1 MLELDSLHRRFAAPR
16 PEAPAAVV
24 RALDGLSFTVAR
36 GELCGFLGPNGA
48 GKTTAMRAVVGVTR
62 LDAGQVRW
70 DGVPI
75 GSDVR
80 GRTGYLPEER
90 GLYPKMRVAEHL
102 IYLAR
107 LHGISREGAV
117 RRTEALLEEL
127 GLAERAG
134 HHVQALSLGNQQ
146 RVQLAAAL
154 VHDPELLVLDEPFSG
169 LDPLA
174 VDTMSAM
181 LQARA
186 DAGAAVMFSSHQL
199 DLVEDLCRTVAIIA
213 EGRTVLAGE
222 VASLRAAGIRRVHLA
237 VEGGADWAHAPTPG
251 ARLVHAAGDEAT
263 FALTPDA
270 DPGALIALAQR
281 AGRITKVSLEEP
293 RLSQLFRDAVGGA
306 NGGVSGD
313 GAGRPTVPPP
323 GAVR

>member
-1 MLELDSLHRRFAAPR
+1 MLELDTLHRRFAAPR
-16 PEAPAAVV
+16 SDAPAAVV

-62 LDAGQVRW
+62 LDEGQVRW

-75 GSDVR
+75 GAAVR
-80 GRTGYLPEER
+80 ARTGYLPEER

-107 LHGISREGAV
+107 LHGISREGAE
-117 RRTEALLEEL
+117 RRTTALLEEL

-134 HHVQALSLGNQQ
+134 HDVEALSLGNQQ

-181 LQARA
+181 LRARA
-186 DAGAAVMFSSHQL
+186 DAGAAVVFSSHQL

-213 EGRTVLAGE
+213 EGRTVVAGE
-222 VASLRAAGIRRVHLA
+222 VASLRAAGVRRLHLA
-237 VEGGADWAHAPTPG
+237 VEGGAAWTDAPTPG
-251 ARLVHAAGDEAT
+251 VRLVHAEGDEAT

-281 AGRITKVSLEEP
+281 AGRITKVALEEP

-306 NGGVSGD
+306 NGANGVPG
-313 GAGRPTVPPP
+313 GRPTVPPP
-323 GAVR
+323 GAVG